1 MAKNPYTLVFW
12 KKPSQIISRTGQSMD
27 IVETFD
33 DDDPSQ
39 QIYMIT
45 GVRGSGKT
53 VFMTEVATTLE
64 RNDDWIVVELNP
76 EKDLLEQLA
85 SILCS
90 QDRLARIFQKAKINL
105 SFFGIGLVVDG
116 VAPITNIEVAITR
129 ILESLKK
136 DKKKLLITI
145 DEVTNSKSMRE
156 FAAAFQIFVR
166 KDLPTYLL
174 MTGLYNNISRLENEK
189 SLTFLHRAPK
199 IHIKPLGINIIT
211 DNYMKVLGVDKETA
225 HNMASM
231 TKGYSFA
238 FQVLGYYAWAHE
250 NDLDAAIPEY
260 KQYLYDYVYDKI
272 WSEISAEDKRV
283 LSAIADSEDGRIIGI
298 RNKLGM
304 ETNQFNPYR
313 DRLKKYGIINGDTH
327 GYVTLV
333 LPLFDEY
340 ISDKEE

>member
-1 MAKNPYTLVFW
+1 MAKNPYTLVFG
-12 KKPSQIISRTGQSMD
+12 KKPSQIISRIGQSMD

-90 QDRLARIFQKAKINL
+90 QDRLARIF
-105 SFFGIGLVVDG
+105 
-116 VAPITNIEVAITR
+116 
-129 ILESLKK
+129 LESLKK

-166 KDLPTYLL
+166 KDLPIYLL

-238 FQVLGYYAWAHE
+238 FQVLGYYTWAHE

>member
-1 MAKNPYTLVFW
+1 
-12 KKPSQIISRTGQSMD
+12 
-27 IVETFD
+27 
-33 DDDPSQ
+33 
-39 QIYMIT
+39 
-45 GVRGSGKT
+45 
-53 VFMTEVATTLE
+53 MT
-64 RNDDWIVVELNP
+64 
-76 EKDLLEQLA
+76 
-85 SILCS
+85 
-90 QDRLARIFQKAKINL
+90 
-105 SFFGIGLVVDG
+105 
-116 VAPITNIEVAITR
+116 EVAITR

-166 KDLPTYLL
+166 KDLPIYLL

-327 GYVTLV
+327 GYVTLI

-340 ISDKEE
+340 ISDKE